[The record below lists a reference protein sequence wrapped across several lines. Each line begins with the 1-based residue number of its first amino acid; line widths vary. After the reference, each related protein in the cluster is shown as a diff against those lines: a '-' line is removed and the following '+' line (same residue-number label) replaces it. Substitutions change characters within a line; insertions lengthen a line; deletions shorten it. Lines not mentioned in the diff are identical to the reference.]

1 MCDIFT
7 TVVSRGRDFQHA
19 SEGAHFS
26 DTLIDTGGFN
36 PLLLSRCVRC
46 AVKQRCWRISRNAF
60 LQGGKS
66 RATGGLREGSGRTV
80 ETFYLHGHWVRTL
93 ASELKP
99 GKDGKKWLVKAKD
112 HTGRNKSDHEPASA
126 AAQQD
131 TTHEQ
136 DCVGTSPCVS
146 YLRSEVPRH
155 SEAVGC
161 TFHSCL
167 ACRSHSNPFGGPQIC
182 MMCIHKRGG
191 VFRQMFWVFL
201 FVCWFFYG
209 GGALFRIKSG
219 ICVKLSRSWDSRRRQ
234 YNLLISAKV
243 IFLVTFVNSPPDFLS
258 KCL

>member
-66 RATGGLREGSGRTV
+66 RATGGLWEGSGRTV
-80 ETFYLHGHWVRTL
+80 ETFYLHGRWVRTL

-99 GKDGKKWLVKAKD
+99 GKDGKKWLVKAED

-126 AAQQD
+126 AAHQD

-161 TFHSCL
+161 TFHSRL
-167 ACRSHSNPFGGPQIC
+167 ACRSHSNPFGGSNLHDVHTQKGW
-182 MMCIHKRGG
+182 CILANVLG
-191 VFRQMFWVFL
+191 F
-201 FVCWFFYG
+201 FVCLGFFWGEGHY
-209 GGALFRIKSG
+209 LE
-219 ICVKLSRSWDSRRRQ
+219 
-234 YNLLISAKV
+234 
-243 IFLVTFVNSPPDFLS
+243 
-258 KCL
+258 